1 MRVRVRVR
9 PRMWVAGEGGVR
21 LGALGELELQ
31 LELVEIAHLPPE
43 VGELACSGSGLGV
56 GFEFGLGL
64 GLGLG

>member
-31 LELVEIAHLPPE
+31 LELGDL
-43 VGELACSGSGLGV
+43 LGSGLQPQAT
-56 GFEFGLGL
+56 
-64 GLGLG
+64 